1 MLADSLGRQ
10 PVDRVQ
16 DGERRQGPAGCL
28 GGPRQHRGGGRGG
41 TFQEAVTLR
50 RVGIGEQLLKQLT
63 DRAER
68 EPALELPASP
78 AAGGRAGNQAT
89 RSSPAATL
97 GQASSPATSSSD
109 DAGHAPSSGVG
120 AWNLERAI
128 RAWAYSNPRLQAH
141 VAALDEWAFGQV
153 RACFKQLGFSGIAA
167 DIRSK
172 TLYYAG
178 IGFVH
183 TGSLGPPERAEHRA
197 GLLALLTER

>member
-1 MLADSLGRQ
+1 MTKSGARTRLTADDWLNAGLRLLADEGL
-10 PVDRVQ
+10 
-16 DGERRQGPAGCL
+16 AGVKIDVL
-28 GGPRQHRGGGRGG
+28 
-41 TFQEAVTLR
+41 
-50 RVGIGEQLLKQLT
+50 
-63 DRAER
+63 
-68 EPALELPASP
+68 
-78 AAGGRAGNQAT
+78 AT
-89 RSSPAATL
+89 RLGVTKGSFYWHFESLPVFLEALAEHWCARRDAEIEAFPSSSPAE
-97 GQASSPATSSSD
+97 PAARLMYLMERISD
-109 DAGHAPSSGVG
+109 RT

-167 DIRSK
+167 DIRAK